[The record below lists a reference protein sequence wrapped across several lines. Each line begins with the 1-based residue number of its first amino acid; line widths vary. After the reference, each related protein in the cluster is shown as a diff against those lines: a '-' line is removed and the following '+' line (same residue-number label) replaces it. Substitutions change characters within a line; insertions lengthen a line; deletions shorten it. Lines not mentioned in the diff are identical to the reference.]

1 MASNNNFNG
10 LKFAVVALAVV
21 GLSGVIGYFLAG
33 NGRSTPQVNAPI
45 QVAQTTSDTPAA
57 PTGDGS
63 GDDTLAARGGD
74 FTAPGAPK
82 IEVREV
88 KPHLLD
94 TTRTPKPTPKD
105 QDPEASQEDAP
116 PPPPDVTAPTD
127 DAATAGQPSP
137 VTGQTTTPAN
147 TDPDY
152 ESVGTGTDT
161 AATASTGDDNSQ
173 SGGGGPY
180 RVQVGSFAYA
190 RNAKALADALHS
202 RGYTTSTVIAKDGD
216 KTTYHV
222 QTGAFQSQ
230 KAAQKASEDLQKAGF
245 PAFIQQGQ

>member
-1 MASNNNFNG
+1 VASNNNFNG
-10 LKFAVVALAVV
+10 LKFAVVVVAVV

-45 QVAQTTSDTPAA
+45 QVAQTTSDAPAA
-57 PTGDGS
+57 SAGDGS
-63 GDDTLAARGGD
+63 ADDTLAARGGD

-88 KPHLLD
+88 KPRLQDD
-94 TTRTPKPTPKD
+94 TRPPKPAPKD
-105 QDPEASQEDAP
+105 QDSEASQEDAP
-116 PPPPDVTAPTD
+116 PPPPDITAPTD
-127 DAATAGQPSP
+127 DAAIAGQPSP

-152 ESVGTGTDT
+152 ESVGNGADT
-161 AATASTGDDNSQ
+161 AATGNGDDDSQ

-222 QTGAFQSQ
+222 QAGAFQTQ

-245 PAFIQQGQ
+245 PACIQQGQ